1 MSIDVYFGGGGG
13 GWLDNC
19 WRFLEFDVLT
29 SCEQ

>member
-1 MSIDVYFGGGGG
+1 MYILGGGGG
-13 GWLDNC
+13 GGGGLDTC